1 MAFLRFFAALLT
13 IGALA
18 TTQARADSIFQRASS
33 VIHAATPAMGGD
45 EEDQGN
51 ERDSRDRGVLQGAV
65 VGVDYARGILRLQ
78 TPKRG
83 RVDVHVLPSTN
94 IVRRGDQYAT
104 MADLAQGAHISV
116 FVSEVAGRLTAQ
128 LIRIH

>member
-1 MAFLRFFAALLT
+1 MTFLRFLAALLA

-18 TTQARADSIFQRASS
+18 TTQARADSIFQHAAS
-33 VIHAATPAMGGD
+33 VINATTVAEGD

-51 ERDSRDRGVLQGAV
+51 ERDSHDRGVLQGAV

-78 TPKRG
+78 TSKRG
-83 RVDVHVLPSTN
+83 RVDVHVLPGTN
-94 IVRRGDQYAT
+94 IVRHGDQYAT

-116 FVSEVAGRLTAQ
+116 FVSEVAGHLTAQ